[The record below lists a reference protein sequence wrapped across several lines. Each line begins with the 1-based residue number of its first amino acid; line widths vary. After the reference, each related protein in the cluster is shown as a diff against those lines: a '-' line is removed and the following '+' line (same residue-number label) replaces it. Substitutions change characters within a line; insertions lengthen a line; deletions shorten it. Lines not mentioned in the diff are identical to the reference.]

1 MKGKTKAADECQEI
15 SEINGQISF
24 QGKERQPDYCN
35 TGRRYI
41 ISRRFYL
48 VKNQCRNGTM
58 ITYSVVINAFLL
70 AVVNFSP

>member
-1 MKGKTKAADECQEI
+1 MNVRKLRKLTVRSSFRKGVA
-15 SEINGQISF
+15 
-24 QGKERQPDYCN
+24 PDYCN

-58 ITYSVVINAFLL
+58 ITYSVVINAFYRL
-70 AVVNFSP
+70 S